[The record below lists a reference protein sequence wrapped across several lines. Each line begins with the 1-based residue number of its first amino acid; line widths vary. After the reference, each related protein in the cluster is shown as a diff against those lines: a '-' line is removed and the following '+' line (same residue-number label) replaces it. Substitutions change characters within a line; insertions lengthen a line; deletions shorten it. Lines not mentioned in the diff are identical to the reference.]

1 MTTDGATGRV
11 PRARTEEERAH
22 ATAEPGEVVWL
33 RGELHELRTALND
46 SRDRLAESEETL
58 RAIRLGE
65 VDALVVADVPGR
77 ERVFTLSSA
86 DAPYRNFVEN
96 MSDGAATVSADGIVL
111 YANQALAELM
121 GTECEQ
127 IVGQPVLALVTPP
140 SRDRLAELLQSAG
153 PSGSAE
159 ATLHTGSGTTIV
171 PVRITSSTLH
181 NLNGESVTCV
191 TVTDLTSDRLAEAAL
206 AHSAQHD
213 PLTGLPNRTLLADRI
228 QHALD
233 RRPAARSMMALLFCD
248 VDGFKNVNDA
258 YGHQVGDDVLC
269 AVAGRLTSAVR
280 PEDTVSRIGGDEFV
294 VLCENLHDL
303 GEVANIAARARD
315 AVAAPVT
322 TTPNALEITVSIGI
336 AVAPAGDIIAD
347 SDTLLRDADEAMYKA
362 KRQGPNVIELFDEQ
376 LRTLTTSR
384 LRLLSEMR
392 HAASDGELRLHYQPV
407 LSLEG
412 ETVIGVEAL
421 LRWQHPLHGLVPPDD
436 FIPFAEQSGQITA
449 MGAWVLREACRQS
462 AVWSAEQHDRGRL
475 LMSVNVS
482 GRQLAQGAGLV
493 DTVRLALDESGVD
506 PTTLLLE
513 VTESALLDDAEAALL
528 VLNELKSL
536 GVRIAIDDFG
546 IGYSSL
552 VYLKRFP
559 VDLLKVDRSFVGGL
573 GTNKDDAA
581 IVHSVI
587 ELAHAF
593 GIAAVAEGI
602 ETHQQLTMLQGL
614 GCTYGQGYLW
624 SPAVPAGDL
633 APTLFGSRGDSLAGG
648 QLS

>member
-1 MTTDGATGRV
+1 
-11 PRARTEEERAH
+11 
-22 ATAEPGEVVWL
+22 
-33 RGELHELRTALND
+33 
-46 SRDRLAESEETL
+46 
-58 RAIRLGE
+58 
-65 VDALVVADVPGR
+65 
-77 ERVFTLSSA
+77 
-86 DAPYRNFVEN
+86 

-111 YANQALAELM
+111 YANQALADLM
-121 GTECEQ
+121 GTECHQ
-127 IVGQPVLALVTPP
+127 IVGQPVLDLVTPP
-140 SRDRLAELLQSAG
+140 SRKGLAEVLQSAG
-153 PSGSAE
+153 PSGSAV
-159 ATLHTGSGTTIV
+159 ATLHTGSGTVVV
-171 PVRITSSTLH
+171 PVRISSSTLH

-191 TVTDLTSDRLAEAAL
+191 TVTDLTNERLAEAAL

-258 YGHQVGDDVLC
+258 YGHQVGDDVLR
-269 AVAGRLTSAVR
+269 AVAERLTSAVR

-303 GEVANIAARARD
+303 SEVANIAARARD

-322 TTPNALEITVSIGI
+322 TTPQDLEITVSIGV
-336 AVAPAGDIIAD
+336 AVAPAGDSIAD
-347 SDTLLRDADEAMYKA
+347 ADTLLRDADEAMYKA

-412 ETVIGVEAL
+412 ETVVGVEAL

-449 MGAWVLREACRQS
+449 MGAWVLREACRQA
-462 AVWSAEQHDRGRL
+462 AVWSAAQHNGGRL

-506 PTTLLLE
+506 PTCLLLE
-513 VTESALLDDAEAALL
+513 VTESALLDDAETALL
-528 VLNELKSL
+528 VMNELKSL

-633 APTLFGSRGDSLAGG
+633 APTLFGARGDSLAGQ
-648 QLS
+648 QLP